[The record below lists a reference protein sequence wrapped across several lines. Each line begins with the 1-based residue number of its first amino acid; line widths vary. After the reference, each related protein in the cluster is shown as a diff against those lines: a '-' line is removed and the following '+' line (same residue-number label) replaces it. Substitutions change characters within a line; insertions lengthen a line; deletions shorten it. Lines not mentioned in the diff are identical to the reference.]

1 MSRWRTKIRNT
12 TATSTMM
19 IGPPTNSARVNCQ
32 PSSSAMMMPSRVAF
46 ARVTGRSSRS
56 IRVIASRRTTAW
68 TTAGK

>member
-19 IGPPTNSARVNCQ
+19 IGPPTNSARV
-32 PSSSAMMMPSRVAF
+32 
-46 ARVTGRSSRS
+46 TGRSSRS

-68 TTAGK
+68 KTAGK